1 MRYKLFFV
9 VFSLFCFRTIAQT
22 AITSASLCG
31 VWVIDSGAFPADI
44 VKLKAYDAA
53 KDSSRSFSGYE
64 LLKNG
69 TIKIA
74 NHSAGKVAFCG
85 NGSPYIKKGTWFY
98 KKQYIRLKVTGGYFA
113 EGTYSYDLV
122 YKITSFS
129 NGLLVLRKTKTYKNK
144 RCETC
149 ND

>member
-1 MRYKLFFV
+1 MRHKLFFV
-9 VFSLFCFRTIAQT
+9 VFSLFCFRAIAQA
-22 AITSASLCG
+22 AITSASLYG

-44 VKLKAYDAA
+44 VKLKAYEA
-53 KDSSRSFSGYE
+53 KDSSRSYSGYE
-64 LLKNG
+64 FLKNG

-74 NHSAGKVAFCG
+74 NHSAGKAFCG

-98 KKQYIRLKVTGGYFA
+98 KKQFIRLKVTGGYFA

-122 YKITSFS
+122 YKIASFS

-144 RCETC
+144 RCEMC